1 MMENAWLI
9 PLFPLLSFLILL
21 LFGKRLKEASAY
33 VGILLTLASLVYSI
47 LVLFERFTEPTYITK
62 FDWLTIGDMH
72 LTAGFEVNQLN
83 ALMLFIV
90 SLVSF
95 LVHTYSKG
103 YMQGDERFPVFYAYL
118 GLFTFAML
126 GSGHFTK
133 PTANLYFLGTCR
145 CRFLPINRF
154 LFLQRRSEGCREKS
168 VHYDPYR
175 GRRLIYRH
183 DSFIL
188 GNQKLRI

>member
-33 VGILLTLASLVYSI
+33 VGMLATFLSLVFSI
-47 LVLFERFTEPTYITK
+47 LVLVARFHSPTYLVK
-62 FDWLTIGDMH
+62 ANWLTIGDLH

-83 ALMLFIV
+83 ALMLVIV

-103 YMQGDERFPVFYAYL
+103 YMHGDERFP
-118 GLFTFAML
+118 
-126 GSGHFTK
+126 K
-133 PTANLYFLGTCR
+133 
-145 CRFLPINRF
+145 
-154 LFLQRRSEGCREKS
+154 K
-168 VHYDPYR
+168 
-175 GRRLIYRH
+175 
-183 DSFIL
+183 
-188 GNQKLRI
+188 RI

>member
-1 MMENAWLI
+1 MMENAWII

-33 VGILLTLASLVYSI
+33 VGILLTLASLVYSL
-47 LVLFERFTEPTYITK
+47 LVLFDRFTSTTFSAK
-62 FDWLTIGDMH
+62 VDWLTIGDIH

-83 ALMLFIV
+83 ALMLCIV

-103 YMQGDERFPVFYAYL
+103 YMHGDERFSVFYAYL

-126 GSGHFTK
+126 
-133 PTANLYFLGTCR
+133 
-145 CRFLPINRF
+145 
-154 LFLQRRSEGCREKS
+154 
-168 VHYDPYR
+168 
-175 GRRLIYRH
+175 
-183 DSFIL
+183 
-188 GNQKLRI
+188 